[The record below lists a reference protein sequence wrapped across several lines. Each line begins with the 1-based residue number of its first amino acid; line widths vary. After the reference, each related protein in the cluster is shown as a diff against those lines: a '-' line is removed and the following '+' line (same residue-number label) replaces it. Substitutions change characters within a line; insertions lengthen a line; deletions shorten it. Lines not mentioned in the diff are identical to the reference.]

1 MKTIESTS
9 NKTLSFHAQGRLRQR
24 GIKNGDLE
32 VVRSFGEPVADGY
45 LMSDKAIEHR
55 KHELQRQLQQLER
68 LRGLALIEASDCV
81 VTIYRADNNRV
92 KRLRAGPIKH

>member
-1 MKTIESTS
+1 MKTTESTS
-9 NKTLSFHAQGRLRQR
+9 KFLSLHAQARLHQR
-24 GIKNGDLE
+24 GIKSGDLE

-55 KHELQRQLQQLER
+55 KHELRKQLQQLER

-81 VTIYRADNNRV
+81 VTIYRADNNRA
-92 KRLRAGPIKH
+92 KRLRAGSIKY